1 MKRILLFAAMTLIAG
16 AWSLSANAQQQD
28 VTATY
33 LTNADFSSGTPIDNS
48 ICTYGKDMAG
58 NGTTY
63 YGAQAIDGWTSA
75 SVGTA
80 ADGYN
85 DCGLAAGLFAY
96 GGTPWVGG
104 TGFTAPATDPNGN
117 AGNAAGL
124 IAVWSNTVRYTQDV
138 TLEAGS
144 YTVKFKVFNT
154 TNASYQGGKFI
165 TTNLFGFAENG
176 GTTHYAP
183 NNTFAIGQWTTVA
196 VTFELSAQTA
206 GKISMGYVSANAGA
220 ANMPHLFVDNV
231 QILKNDFY
239 TDKTSAVNASGWTL
253 PYGNDGFQGTAFNRT
268 DGQSVRMQAT
278 YGNSGTGEKIY
289 QSLSGL
295 DNGTYEAVVYAYAM
309 NEWNNHGASLNHD
322 SGTAGYVFA
331 EGSTNVKE
339 WINSRAGTHNAN
351 DYGKYTISGIKVT
364 DGTMKIGL
372 AFAEGNQT
380 EWYAV
385 QVQSLIYTNGVD
397 LSDYA
402 EALQLAVDAANG
414 LMGKIPAAAYN
425 EIDNVVTANNQ
436 VYTTAED
443 YQAATAAI
451 NTAIAT
457 YGTADMQA
465 AYAAY
470 NAAEARAEG
479 FAQVAVTE
487 ATQEAQIVNEDVLNS
502 VIAQA
507 RTAVENVTTDVSAV
521 TAQIAVVNQAA
532 LDYITGLEPV
542 DTSNDFDVTY
552 LIVNPNF
559 DVNADGWTSTTGAQ
573 NRGITTN
580 MGGFPNPPT
589 WENWNGSAYTGKMY
603 QTLTGLPA
611 GKYEFSIY
619 AGVNTLGNGTNQY
632 VYANDSKAGITATDP
647 TKYTVTDI
655 QVLDGTLEFGFEQT
669 SAVANWCCIDQA
681 TLKYVGPFADL
692 TPYIDA
698 WMAALTA
705 ARETAATNQK
715 IANWVLT
722 ELNNTIS
729 ANDEDHVDQTSQEAL
744 EAATAAL
751 IAANEL
757 GQTSIHSY
765 AVVAAGHVPDNS
777 LEGWTCETFVSG
789 QDVRFQVN
797 TWSTEGNSDG
807 SEMRTPFIE
816 NWTPKGNHLG
826 VGKVYYRL
834 EGLEPGEVYRVSALV
849 RSYNEANSDAPNGP
863 NFYVNDDVADLTE
876 VGTTFTYNGM
886 SGIYGTQLAA
896 ATIGQDGILELGI
909 VVDATINY
917 NWVAFKNI
925 QISTFD
931 AALEA
936 AIARI
941 EALEGKVPTG
951 PYNDAYAVVTA
962 NTGAYYPTTA
972 EQFEAAIDALNQ
984 AADDLEPMVEEY
996 GKFLELK
1003 AIAEYNRDAES
1014 DADEA
1019 DTQDF
1024 ANAITDAQDDANAAT
1039 TIEEVEAANTQLKA
1053 DMTTYVNNNNP
1064 VGTGKFNMTF
1074 MIQTPD
1080 LTGMG
1085 NGGSAPGWY
1094 TQQSDGNSQKIDD
1107 GRATAEGS
1115 DKTSFFEYWSWNA
1128 KANDL
1133 FTLYTPV
1140 TLPKGT
1146 YAINCYAFARQQD
1159 GEKDKTPVVGVYFYA
1174 NDTQGSS
1181 VSNLYLEFK
1190 EVSFVNSEEQEVK
1203 IGLKAVST
1211 GNTYNWMGIGYVEL
1225 YKVPAQTY
1233 TVGADAWDPT
1243 TEGAG
1248 DVTVDRKINAAWNAI
1263 CFPFSMTQAEVEG
1276 YFGEGSVVKLV
1287 NTFDLDNEHL
1297 NFTTREG
1304 IQANQPCLLKATTEY
1319 ANGLTIEG
1327 RTIVAVADGQLTDN
1341 GETVYEGTEVS
1352 MYGCYAEETDVPDY
1366 ALFVQGGKLVFS
1378 DPENEAGN
1386 GYIYSTRAYIVLN
1399 GWNGSNGIKGLNI
1412 TGLDDDATGIAVV
1425 ENGELRILD
1434 GQAYDLSGRAVKNPA
1449 KGLYIINGKKVFIK

>member
-144 YTVKFKVFNT
+144 YTVKFKVYNQ
-154 TNASYQGGKFI
+154 TNSSYNSGKI
-165 TTNLFGFAENG
+165 IGTNLFGFAENG

-220 ANMPHLFVDNV
+220 ANMPHLFVDHV
-231 QILKNDFY
+231 QILKNDYY
-239 TDKTSAVNASGWTL
+239 TDASNKVNATGWTR
-253 PYGNDGFQGTAFNRT
+253 PYNNDGNQGSAFNRS
-268 DGQSVRMQAT
+268 DGVSVQMQAT
-278 YGNSGTGEKIY
+278 YGNSTANRQIY
-289 QSLSGL
+289 QTLTGL
-295 DNGTYEAVVYAYAM
+295 DNGTYEAVVYAYSQQ
-309 NEWNNHGASLNHD
+309 EWGNGGASLTHD
-322 SGTAGYVFA
+322 AGDVGVVFA
-331 EGSTNVKE
+331 EGGVTVEE
-339 WINSRAGTHNAN
+339 WINARRGPGYPSDGP
-351 DYGKYTISGIKVT
+351 GKYTLSGIKVT
-364 DGTMKIGL
+364 DGTLTLGYEIKK
-372 AFAEGNQT
+372 ANQT
-380 EWYAV
+380 EWHAI
-385 QVQSLIYTNGVD
+385 QLQSLIYTNGVD

-402 EALQLAVDAANG
+402 EALQLAVDAANA
-414 LMGKIPAAAYN
+414 LQGKIPAAAYT

-436 VYTTAED
+436 VYTTPED
-443 YQAATAAI
+443 YTAATAAI

-457 YGTADMQA
+457 YGSANMQA

-470 NAAEARAEG
+470 NAAEARAEA
-479 FAQVAVTE
+479 FTEVAVTPD
-487 ATQEAQIVNEDVLNS
+487 TQEAQIVNEDVLNS

-559 DVNADGWTSTTGAQ
+559 DADANGWTSTTGAQ

-580 MGGFPNPPT
+580 MSGFPNPPT

-698 WMAALTA
+698 WMAALEA

-729 ANDEDHVDQTSQEAL
+729 ANDEDHVDQTSQAAL
-744 EAATAAL
+744 EDATAAL
-751 IAANEL
+751 LAANEL
-757 GQTSIHSY
+757 GQKSIHSY
-765 AVVAAGHVPDNS
+765 AVVASGHVPDNS
-777 LEGWTCETFVSG
+777 LEGWTCETFVTG

-816 NWTPKGNHLG
+816 NWTPGGNHLG
-826 VGKVYYRL
+826 EGKVYYRL

-849 RSYNEANSDAPNGP
+849 RSYNEASNDAPNGP

-876 VGTTFTYNGM
+876 VGTTFSYNGM

-925 QISTFD
+925 QISTYD

-936 AIARI
+936 AIARV

-951 PYNDAYAVVTA
+951 PYADAYAVVTA
-962 NTGAYYPTTA
+962 NTGANYPTTA

-1003 AIAEYNRDAES
+1003 AIAVYNASADCDDTDA
-1014 DADEA
+1014 
-1019 DTQDF
+1019 QHDF
-1024 ANAITDAQDDANAAT
+1024 ADLITDAQAAADAAT
-1039 TIEEVEAANTQLKA
+1039 TIAEVGAANTQLRY
-1053 DMTTYVNNNNP
+1053 DMDAFVDTTNP
-1064 VGTGKFNMTF
+1064 VNDGQYNLTYKLTNPDVTNLWTGEWYVKPEGWYNE
-1074 MIQTPD
+1074 Q
-1080 LTGMG
+1080 
-1085 NGGSAPGWY
+1085 NGGNFQVMQNDRLGP
-1094 TQQSDGNSQKIDD
+1094 DG
-1107 GRATAEGS
+1107 EV
-1115 DKTSFFEYWSWNA
+1115 FMEYWSENPA
-1128 KANDL
+1128 QSGFVLCQK
-1133 FTLYTPV
+1133 V
-1140 TLPKGT
+1140 TLPAGT
-1146 YAINCYAFARQQD
+1146 YKMAGRVAANFDNQGGTVQNVFFAANDALGTQITSETLMDAETEFVQSSETPVEVRIGMVATSGNQARWMAIN
-1159 GEKDKTPVVGVYFYA
+1159 
-1174 NDTQGSS
+1174 
-1181 VSNLYLEFK
+1181 
-1190 EVSFVNSEEQEVK
+1190 K
-1203 IGLKAVST
+1203 IQLF
-1211 GNTYNWMGIGYVEL
+1211 
-1225 YKVPAQTY
+1225 KVPAQTY

-1248 DVTVDRKINAAWNAI
+1248 DVTVARKINAAWNAI
-1263 CFPFSMTQAEVEG
+1263 CFPFGMTQAEVEQ

-1287 NTFDLDNEHL
+1287 NTFDLENEHL

-1352 MYGCYAEETDVPDY
+1352 MFGCYAEETDVPDY

-1399 GWNGSNGIKGLNI
+1399 GWNGPNGIKGLNI

>member
-1 MKRILLFAAMTLIAG
+1 MTLIAG

-33 LTNADFSSGTPIDNS
+33 LTNADFSSGTPIDNG
-48 ICTYGKDMAG
+48 ICTYGADMSG

-63 YGAQAIDGWTSA
+63 YGAQAIDGWTNA

-96 GGTPWVGG
+96 GSTYFLGG
-104 TGFTAPATDPNGN
+104 TGYTAPTGT
-117 AGNAAGL
+117 GNAAGL
-124 IAVWSNTVRYTQDV
+124 VAVWGNTVRYTQDV
-138 TLEAGS
+138 TLPAGS
-144 YTVKFKVFNT
+144 YTIVFKVYNT
-154 TNASYQGGKFI
+154 TSGGSNSSGVI
-165 TTNLFGFAENG
+165 TTDLFGFAEDG

-183 NNTFAIGQWTTVA
+183 NNTFAIGQWSTVA
-196 VTFELSAQTA
+196 VTFALSAQTT
-206 GKISMGYVSANAGA
+206 GKISMGYVGPGGSGS
-220 ANMPHLFVDNV
+220 MPHLFVDNV
-231 QILKNDFY
+231 KILKNDFY
-239 TDKTSAVNASGWTL
+239 TDKTSAVNSTGWSGV
-253 PYGNDGFQGTAFNRT
+253 NDGYQGGSINTARNYNTLTAQR
-268 DGQSVRMQAT
+268 
-278 YGNSGTGEKIY
+278 ILY
-289 QSLSGL
+289 QTVSGL
-295 DNGTYEAVVYAYAM
+295 DNGTYEVTLYSISQK
-309 NEWNNHGASLNHD
+309 EWN
-322 SGTAGYVFA
+322 GTLANDAGDVAYVFA
-331 EGSTNVKE
+331 EGAYELKE
-339 WINSRAGTHNAN
+339 WINARSRAGYPGDDNL
-351 DYGKYTISGIKVT
+351 GLYTISGVKVT
-364 DGTMKIGL
+364 DGTLTIGMGTAQPNL
-372 AFAEGNQT
+372 TQ
-380 EWYAV
+380 WHHI
-385 QVQSLIYTNGVD
+385 QIKSLIYTNGVD

-470 NAAEARAEG
+470 NAAEARAEA
-479 FAQVAVTE
+479 FTEVAVTPD
-487 ATQEAQIVNEDVLNS
+487 TQEAQIVNEDVLNS

-559 DVNADGWTSTTGAQ
+559 DADANGWTSTTGAQ

-744 EAATAAL
+744 EDATAAL

-816 NWTPKGNHLG
+816 NWTPGGNLLG

-834 EGLEPGEVYRVSALV
+834 EGLEPGEVYRVSCLV
-849 RSYNEANSDAPNGP
+849 RSYNEASNEAPNGP
-863 NFYVNDDVADLTE
+863 NFYVNSDVADLTE
-876 VGTTFTYNGM
+876 VGTTFSYNSM

-896 ATIGQDGILELGI
+896 ATIGADGVLELGI
-909 VVDATINY
+909 EVASDRNY

-941 EALEGKVPTG
+941 EALDRKVPTG
-951 PYNDAYAVVTA
+951 PYADAYAVVTA
-962 NTGAYYPTTA
+962 NTGANYPTTA

-1003 AIAEYNRDAES
+1003 AIAEYNASADCDDTDA
-1014 DADEA
+1014 
-1019 DTQDF
+1019 QHDF
-1024 ANAITDAQDDANAAT
+1024 ADLITDAQAAADAAT
-1039 TIEEVEAANTQLKA
+1039 TIAEVGAANTQLRY
-1053 DMTTYVNNNNP
+1053 DMDAFVDTTNP
-1064 VGTGKFNMTF
+1064 VNDGKYN
-1074 MIQTPD
+1074 
-1080 LTGMG
+1080 LTYKLTNPNLEGFTDWQG
-1085 NGGSAPGWY
+1085 VEGWASE
-1094 TQQSDGNSQKIDD
+1094 QQDGNKQKMTNDD
-1107 GRATAEGS
+1107 ATSEDGT
-1115 DKTSFFEYWSWNA
+1115 KTAFFEYWSNPA
-1128 KANDL
+1128 KTNGLFNL
-1133 FTLYTPV
+1133 FTTVELV
-1140 TLPKGT
+1140 KGT
-1146 YAINCYAFARQQD
+1146 YQMSCYAFA
-1159 GEKDKTPVVGVYFYA
+1159 KDQYQGTYGAGIYFYA
-1174 NDTQGSS
+1174 NETQGSQVTSDRLSAQS
-1181 VSNLYLEFK
+1181 VE
-1190 EVSFVNSEEQEVK
+1190 FVNNEDGEVM
-1203 IGLKAVST
+1203 IGLKST
-1211 GNTYNWMGIGYVEL
+1211 AGNTYNWMGIGYVEL

-1248 DVTVDRKINAAWNAI
+1248 DVTVARKINAAWNAI
-1263 CFPFSMTQAEVEG
+1263 CFPFGMTQAEVED

-1287 NTFDLDNEHL
+1287 NTFDLATEHL

-1327 RTIVAVADGQLTDN
+1327 RTIVAVADGQLNDN

-1352 MYGCYAEETDVPDY
+1352 MFGCYAEETDVPDY

-1412 TGLDDDATGIAVV
+1412 SGLDDDATGIAIV

-1449 KGLYIINGKKVFIK
+1449 KGLYIINGKKVLLK